1 MTNRAAKVTQVRPSR
16 IAAAAIRAAAQE
28 GMEVEIRPDGTITV
42 RPVSPKSTDARVAP
56 KREIRL

>member
-1 MTNRAAKVTQVRPSR
+1 MKQTQVRPSR
-16 IAAAAIRAAAQE
+16 IAAAAIKAAAQQ

-42 RPVSPKSTDARVAP
+42 RPMSPKSTAPRVAP